1 MKLPILVMVLLFPAL
16 AMLLSGCLSEAGQH
30 LDSGV
35 ELQEQGRLEEAI
47 SEFGEAMHG
56 NFVASQ

>member
-1 MKLPILVMVLLFPAL
+1 MKLPILVMALLFPTLAL
-16 AMLLSGCLSEAGQH
+16 VLSGCLSDAGEH
-30 LDSGV
+30 FDFGV

-47 SEFGEAMHG
+47 SEFGEAMHR